1 MAGLTH
7 CHCHCTINLTMRK
20 KNLITG
26 LGIALAMVGAID
38 IVSVMVW
45 LRQRLDI
52 PSVNIFGIVIPLIVG
67 FVCLGI
73 GTFLAIWSRPE

>member
-1 MAGLTH
+1 
-7 CHCHCTINLTMRK
+7 MRK